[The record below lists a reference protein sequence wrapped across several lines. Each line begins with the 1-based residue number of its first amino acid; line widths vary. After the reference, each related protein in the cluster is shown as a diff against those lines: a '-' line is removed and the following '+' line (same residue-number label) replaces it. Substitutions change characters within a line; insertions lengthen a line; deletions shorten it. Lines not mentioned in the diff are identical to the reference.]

1 MALRACILTS
11 AHPAFDVRIFHK
23 ECKSLLGAGYE
34 VVLIAPHE
42 RSTSLSGV
50 RVEAVPKLGS
60 RWRRMLF
67 TTIAV
72 YKRARK
78 IDADC
83 YHFHDAELIPVALL
97 LRLAGKAVV
106 YDIHE
111 DLPRTVSYKPYVPK
125 WFLEPLEKIL
135 EVAESAAVR
144 FFSGLIA
151 ATPEIASR
159 FLRANSL
166 IAIVQNYPLIE
177 EFPRTMSAEP
187 QTPGYVTY
195 VGQRITVARGAQE
208 MVRAMSLLPA
218 SIDARLKLVGSV
230 ESERLLGDLTLI
242 PGWAKTDYLGPQDR
256 AGVADVIQRAIAGLV
271 VLHPEPNY
279 INSYPVKLFEYM
291 CAGIPVIAS
300 DFPIFRSIVECSQ
313 CGLLVDP
320 LNPRELAAAIEY
332 LTTHPA
338 EAREM
343 GARGRLAV
351 ETRYNWANEKEFLL
365 DLYREV
371 CGAAVASS
379 NVKVEAT

>member
-1 MALRACILTS
+1 
-11 AHPAFDVRIFHK
+11 
-23 ECKSLLGAGYE
+23 
-34 VVLIAPHE
+34 
-42 RSTSLSGV
+42 
-50 RVEAVPKLGS
+50 
-60 RWRRMLF
+60 MLF

-72 YKRARK
+72 YKRSRK

-125 WFLEPLEKIL
+125 WLRKPLEKIF

-177 EFPRTMSAEP
+177 EFPRIMSAEP

-351 ETRYNWANEKEFLL
+351 ETHYNWANEKEFLL
-365 DLYREV
+365 GLYREV